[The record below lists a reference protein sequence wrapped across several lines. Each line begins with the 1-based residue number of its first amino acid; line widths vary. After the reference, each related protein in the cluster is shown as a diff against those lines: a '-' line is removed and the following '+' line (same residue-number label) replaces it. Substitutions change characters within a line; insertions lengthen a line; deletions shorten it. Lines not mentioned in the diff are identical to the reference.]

1 MRISD
6 WRSDVCSSDLPKCDH
21 WWAFPACVFNDTF
34 AGNER
39 ALFEEVRNDPS
50 IKKIVLTR
58 KKRIDIDGKNVVV
71 VPLNSPDGQFYLLR
85 ARQIFIKI
93 GRASCRERVWQYV

>member
-6 WRSDVCSSDLPKCDH
+6 WRSDVCSSDLPKFDH

-71 VPLNSPDGQFYLLR
+71 VPLNSPDRKSVVWGKSVSVRVDLGGR
-85 ARQIFIKI
+85 RIIKQK
-93 GRASCRERVWQYV
+93 R